1 MSLYT
6 TDPYCGE
13 SGAKAAGAEIGRSL
27 LGMFGAGDLI
37 PNNAEKNAQKAL
49 QEARETFNEVSQKWT
64 EAIENQKNQIVQSQI
79 KYLKEQVTYT
89 QTASSIVSETLGEQ
103 LETHGTLI
111 GMLVVLV
118 IFLILFDIL

>member
-6 TDPYCGE
+6 SDPYCGQ
-13 SGAKAAGAEIGRSL
+13 SGAEAAGAEIGRSL

-37 PNNAEKNAQKAL
+37 PNKSEKNAQKAL
-49 QEARETFNEVSQKWT
+49 QDARETFNQVSQQWS

-79 KYLKEQVTYT
+79 KYLKEQVTYS

-111 GMLVVLV
+111 GMLIVLV

>member
-6 TDPYCGE
+6 SDPYCGE

-49 QEARETFNEVSQKWT
+49 QQARETFNEVSQKWT

>member
-103 LETHGTLI
+103 LETHGTII